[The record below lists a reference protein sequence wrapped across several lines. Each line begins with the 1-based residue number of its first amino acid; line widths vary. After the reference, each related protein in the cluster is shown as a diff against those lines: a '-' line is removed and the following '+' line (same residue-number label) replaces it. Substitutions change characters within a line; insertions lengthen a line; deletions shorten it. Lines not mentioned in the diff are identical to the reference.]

1 MKKWIW
7 TIAIAILLFFGIGVN
22 IYINALEPKKD
33 AEAVATQIALE
44 ETDLKTIE
52 TFTLFNG
59 SSSYYVVKG
68 KDDEGESLIAW
79 IPEQKE
85 NRKIIVK
92 KEKDGISR
100 DEAIQKLY
108 DKKKPEEI
116 MSVKLGMEN
125 NIPLWEI
132 YYRSNDD
139 LINYYYVDF
148 ETGEWLKDIQNL

>member
-7 TIAIAILLFFGIGVN
+7 IVAIAILVFFGIGVN
-22 IYINALEPKKD
+22 IYINALEPKN
-33 AEAVATQIALE
+33 EAKVLATEIALE
-44 ETDLKTIE
+44 QTDIE
-52 TFTLFNG
+52 TVESFSLFNG

-68 KDDEGESLIAW
+68 KNTEGEALIAW
-79 IPEQKE
+79 IPEQKD

-92 KEKDGISR
+92 EEKEGINK

-116 MSVKLGMEN
+116 ISVKLGMEK

-132 YYRSNDD
+132 YYRSNDN
-139 LINYYYVDF
+139 LINYYYIDF

>member
-1 MKKWIW
+1 M
-7 TIAIAILLFFGIGVN
+7 AIAILVFFGIGIN

-33 AEAVATQIALE
+33 AETLATKIALD
-44 ETDLKTIE
+44 ETDIKTVE
-52 TFTLFNG
+52 SFSLFNG

-68 KDDEGESLIAW
+68 KNDSEETLIAW
-79 IPEQKE
+79 IPERKE
-85 NRKIIVK
+85 NRKIVVK

-108 DKKKPEEI
+108 DKKKPEKI

-132 YYRSNDD
+132 YYRSNED